1 MIHVITWQN
10 EHGPVPD
17 GKIVIF
23 KDGNRNNLDI
33 ENLILVDR
41 KEHMLR
47 NSIQRYP
54 MEVQQS
60 IKAISKLKK
69 IIKNHGKEQN

>member
-1 MIHVITWQN
+1 
-10 EHGPVPD
+10 
-17 GKIVIF
+17 
-23 KDGNRNNLDI
+23 
-33 ENLILVDR
+33 
-41 KEHMLR
+41 MLR

-69 IIKNHGKEQN
+69 IIKNHGKEQD